1 MACDR
6 FRLIIGIE
14 SNNLETKLILKLPR
28 VRDSWFSSIL
38 NSSHQPWTNCMNS
51 HVLLAGLKFY

>member
-28 VRDSWFSSIL
+28 VRDSWFSIIVPYSIVCINL
-38 NSSHQPWTNCMNS
+38 GRI
-51 HVLLAGLKFY
+51 A